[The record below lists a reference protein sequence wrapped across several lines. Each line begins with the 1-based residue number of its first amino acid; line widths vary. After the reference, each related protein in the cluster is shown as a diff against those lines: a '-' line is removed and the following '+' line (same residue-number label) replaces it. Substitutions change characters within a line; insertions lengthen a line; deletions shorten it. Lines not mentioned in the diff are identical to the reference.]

1 MERLRRAFPGRRGVH
16 LKGLHEDKE
25 GAENW
30 FSYSADSRINA
41 PKRAP
46 LNKPLDPHEII
57 RVVNLF
63 GEIAESGFSR
73 TCRIKVGVRKV
84 SLVENDPIV
93 KEWLDE
99 WEKNMRDSI
108 HYDYSA
114 LANEEP
120 DTDPDW
126 RHPTDKAISM
136 GEFDLSDAEIACPSE
151 DA

>member
-1 MERLRRAFPGRRGVH
+1 MERLSKSFPGRREIH
-16 LKGLHEDKE
+16 LKKLHEDQE
-25 GAENW
+25 GAEKW
-30 FSYSADSRINA
+30 FSYSADNRINA
-41 PKRAP
+41 PKRAS

-57 RVVNLF
+57 RMVNLF
-63 GEIAESGFSR
+63 GELAASGFAR
-73 TCRIKVGVRKV
+73 TCRIKVGIRKI

-99 WEKNMRDSI
+99 LKNIRESV

-114 LANEEP
+114 LASEEP
-120 DTDPDW
+120 ETDPDW

-136 GEFDLSDAEIACPSE
+136 GEFDMPDAEIACPSE